1 MTARIRNQTAV
12 APANRK
18 ASPGTILL
26 RIALCG
32 SCDKHLSKN
41 ISPWGAPPR
50 FWDSTAMK

>member
-18 ASPGTILL
+18 ASPGTTLL

-32 SCDKHLSKN
+32 SCDKRWSKN
-41 ISPWGAPPR
+41 ISPRGAPPR
-50 FWDSTAMK
+50 FWDSTVMK